1 MNAYE
6 TWSFFA
12 SEVSDEEGPDH
23 LALAQHHLQKLG
35 MYARY
40 SPESAAYLR
49 ECIAHELEGA
59 IRTLLRRE
67 GPSGLA
73 RHRETIDAAR
83 GILAGED
90 C

>member
-1 MNAYE
+1 MNPYQTEPLAYPLVE
-6 TWSFFA
+6 DDA
-12 SEVSDEEGPDH
+12 PYH

-49 ECIAHELEGA
+49 DCIANELEGA

-67 GPSGLA
+67 GPGGLA
-73 RHRETIDAAR
+73 RHRDVINATK
-83 GILAGED
+83 GILGIAQD
-90 C
+90 